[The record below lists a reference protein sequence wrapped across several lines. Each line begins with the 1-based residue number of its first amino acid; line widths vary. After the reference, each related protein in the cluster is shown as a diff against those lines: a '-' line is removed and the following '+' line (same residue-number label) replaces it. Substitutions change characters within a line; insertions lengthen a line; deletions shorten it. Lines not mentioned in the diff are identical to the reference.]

1 MERRHRQRHGKLFW
15 KFEGVILMEINLT
28 GNPFV
33 DTGIFTIKAHLAREF
48 GGEPQEVLQAEDI
61 KKAFESKDGFAKWLA
76 RANRQL
82 KSFFMVVGT
91 NSALVNPSNNKAMN
105 KSKNYGF
112 LDESDLGWQN
122 YVAKLEELS
131 EELIKNEVTN
141 ISNNDIL
148 CESCGERKATQ
159 VLDSIGRDYFPLAGS
174 IRNDAQALPAAS
186 RAPKICPLC
195 LLAVH
200 WLPLGTGVFNRGL
213 ACFQFTEPILTQDL
227 TQSIYERNRS
237 QLETTPVNEKL
248 SISFSSD
255 EAKNGKSKKSLGQLL
270 FETINQFNYQR
281 KRNRLPESVT
291 LNIWTFSNAGQSP
304 DSDFF
309 EIPNP
314 SLQFFW
320 DGLNYKTELERILQR
335 EDPRKPATH
344 LLSAIEQ
351 RKEYVGFYPQKA
363 KKGEAKSQ
371 IASVGLF
378 DLYQTRVLMRPQI
391 TLNSAKL
398 FAKLAHEKLKSES
411 EKDKNSKKVYQQI
424 LKENPRLM
432 KDQKIRVSLRK
443 MLIEFAEEGKI
454 KLDHYVAL
462 FPAANLQNIENLTIE
477 RALEIWKPYKPNE
490 TPKGEAIRRTNKGWD
505 LFWFYFHHAENGT
518 LNFDEEKILQ
528 SNLSGE
534 KIAMFTNPKVKKFAR
549 DFFEL
554 KFEERS
560 KLDKQKGLEWIKKV
574 IINGF
579 SRGKITVGILQ
590 KWFCDLGE
598 VKEGYSNE
606 DWDTFCRDEWGNLV
620 IGELLFQFRL
630 ELVNLY
636 REKSIEISNQA

>member
-1 MERRHRQRHGKLFW
+1 
-15 KFEGVILMEINLT
+15 MEINLT

-33 DTGIFTIKAHLAREF
+33 DTGIFTIKAHLAREL
-48 GGEPQEVLQAEDI
+48 GSEPKEVLQVEDV

-105 KSKNYGF
+105 KSKNYGL
-112 LDESDLGWQN
+112 LDEIDSGWQN
-122 YVAKLEELS
+122 YVAKLQELS
-131 EELIKNEVTN
+131 SELIKNEESELSGN
-141 ISNNDIL
+141 EIL

-159 VLDSIGRDYFPLAGS
+159 NLDSIGRDYFPLAGS
-174 IRNDAQALPAAS
+174 IGNDAQALPAAS

-237 QLETTPVNEKL
+237 QLDTTPVNEKL

-255 EAKNGKSKKSLGQLL
+255 EAKSGKSKKSLGQLL

-281 KRNRLPESVT
+281 KRNNLPETVT
-291 LNIWTFSNAGQSP
+291 LNIWTFSNAGQSA

-320 DGLNYKTELERILQR
+320 DGLKHKTELEKILQR
-335 EDPRKPATH
+335 EDPKKPATH

-351 RKEYVGFYPQKA
+351 QREYLGFYPQKA

-371 IASVGLF
+371 IATVGLF
-378 DLYQTRVLMRPQI
+378 DLYQTKVLKRTQF
-391 TLNSAKL
+391 TLDSAKL
-398 FAKLAHEKLKSES
+398 FAKLAHEKLQSEA
-411 EKDKNSKKVYQQI
+411 ENDKNRKKFYEQI
-424 LKENPRLM
+424 LKENPRLV
-432 KDQKIRVSLRK
+432 KDPKIRVGLRK

-454 KLDHYVAL
+454 KLDNYVAL
-462 FPAANLQNIENLTIE
+462 FPVANLQSIENLTIE
-477 RALEIWKPYKPNE
+477 RALEIWKPYEPNE

-518 LNFDEEKILQ
+518 LNFDEEKILE

-534 KIAMFTNPKVKKFAR
+534 EIVMFTNPKVKEFAKDVFEWKFA
-549 DFFEL
+549 EH
-554 KFEERS
+554 S
-560 KLDKQKGLEWIKKV
+560 KVDKQKGLEWIKKV

-579 SRGKITVGILQ
+579 SRGKMTVADLR
-590 KWFCDLGE
+590 KWFGGLSE
-598 VKEGYSNE
+598 FKEGYSNE
-606 DWDTFCRDEWGNLV
+606 DWDTFCRDEWGNLAV
-620 IGELLFQFRL
+620 GELLFQFRL
-630 ELVNLY
+630 ELGNLY
-636 REKSIEISNQA
+636 REKSNELS